1 MTIKRLVSILLL
13 AASLSAFGE
22 NYSYSFR
29 NTPLADALARIA
41 REHPNASS
49 G

>member
-22 NYSYSFR
+22 NYSYSV
-29 NTPLADALARIA
+29 
-41 REHPNASS
+41 AS
-49 G
+49 